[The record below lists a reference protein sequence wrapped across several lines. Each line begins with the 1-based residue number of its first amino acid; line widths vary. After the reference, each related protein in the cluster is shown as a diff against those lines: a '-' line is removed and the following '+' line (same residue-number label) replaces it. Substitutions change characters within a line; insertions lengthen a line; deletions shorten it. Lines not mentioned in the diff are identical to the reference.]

1 MAILRFRIYFEE
13 DETIYRD
20 VAIRHTQHFIDLH
33 QQILKSY
40 EFDNKHAAT
49 FYRSNDNWQR
59 GREITLEK
67 YEDRAYKAEPLMMA
81 DTLIASEINMP
92 NQKFIYTYDFNRNW
106 TFMVELIGVSNEE
119 NPKITYPATV
129 RKEGIGPSQ
138 YGTKSILGDRF
149 MDVEEK
155 YDLSAG
161 EDGFGEEGEDDG
173 DSGMDYDEGGDEEM
187 TAQDDF

>member
-1 MAILRFRIYFEE
+1 
-13 DETIYRD
+13 
-20 VAIRHTQHFIDLH
+20 
-33 QQILKSY
+33 
-40 EFDNKHAAT
+40 
-49 FYRSNDNWQR
+49 
-59 GREITLEK
+59 
-67 YEDRAYKAEPLMMA
+67 
-81 DTLIASEINMP
+81 MP

-106 TFMVELIGVSNEE
+106 SFMVELIGVSNDE
-119 NPKITYPATV
+119 NPKISYPATV

-161 EDGFGEEGEDDG
+161 EDGFGEEGDDDG
-173 DSGMDYDEGGDEEM
+173 IGETDAEEGGEEDT